1 MYVPRVGSRRSELI
15 DIVNNS
21 GGITVERLI
30 EKHGMMGCADS
41 WNITSEL
48 RKLVRYKCIKQIG
61 TVFFP
66 IYRDKPVEKEP
77 ENLVKPRE
85 AMPFTPLKTFLP
97 AVSPRGQT
105 IERRHFKTCKSNVRY
120 QRENDL

>member
-1 MYVPRVGSRRSELI
+1 
-15 DIVNNS
+15 
-21 GGITVERLI
+21 
-30 EKHGMMGCADS
+30 MGCADS

-97 AVSPRGQT
+97 AVSPRGQA